1 MISTGVNGLDEMLGN
16 GIPEG
21 SRVLYSLE
29 PGVDGQLF
37 MISTLSCALAK
48 KLSCLV
54 ILPNTT
60 VDAFRNDA
68 VTMYGARLDLTSGR
82 VTFFDA
88 IDWERIQK
96 SSTSRAS
103 RARELKGR
111 IQKLCKEHAV
121 DAIFVYF
128 DLLNEEFGADTASAI
143 LTSVQQME
151 KNKKVTLVIEHLN
164 LEGTQILDR
173 FINDMKFDLI
183 LAIRSSFRP
192 FPQFNFFTLVHAS
205 WAKLPVRSVPFIVAE
220 GRIIPYIPRIVVT
233 GPASSGKSTF
243 VLNAADEGHSVDR
256 RGYEGTMT
264 TVALDFGWIRWK
276 DFDITLYGTP
286 GHERFDPLIPSYL
299 GHAMG
304 AVLVIDATDPAQLP
318 RARHLVGMIEKRRIP
333 FAVAANKSDL
343 SGTMDKEEIRKA
355 LMIDAKIPL
364 HPISAT
370 RKPDVNFVLESL
382 VDSITQFRY

>member
-1 MISTGVNGLDEMLGN
+1 MISTGINGLDEMLGS

-54 ILPNTT
+54 VLPNTT

-68 VTMYGARLDLTSGR
+68 QRMYGARPDLAQAP
-82 VTFFDA
+82 VTFFDSV
-88 IDWERIQK
+88 DWERIQK
-96 SSTSRAS
+96 GSRS
-103 RARELKGR
+103 PEGRARELQAR
-111 IQKLCKEHAV
+111 IRKLCREHDV
-121 DAIFVYF
+121 NVVFVYF
-128 DLLNEEFGADTASAI
+128 DLLNEEFGTDAAAAI
-143 LTSVQQME
+143 FTSIQEME
-151 KNKKVTLVIEHLN
+151 REKKITLIIEHLN
-164 LEGTQILDR
+164 LEGHKLLDHVIR
-173 FINDMKFDLI
+173 DMKFDLV

-192 FPQFNFFTLVHAS
+192 FPQFNYFTLAHTS
-205 WAKLPVRSVPFIVAE
+205 WASMPVRSVPFIIGE
-220 GRIIPYIPRIVVT
+220 GRVIPYIPRIVVT

-243 VLNAADEGHSVDR
+243 VLNAADDGHSVDR
-256 RGYEGTMT
+256 RAQEGGMT

-286 GHERFDPLIPSYL
+286 GQERFDSLLPSYL

-304 AVLVIDATDPAQLP
+304 ALLVIDATSADQLP
-318 RARHLVGMIEKRRIP
+318 RARLLVDMIARRRIP
-333 FAVAANKSDL
+333 FVVAVNKSDL
-343 SGTMDKEEIRKA
+343 PGTLDPGLIRRTLA
-355 LMIDAKIPL
+355 IGDEIPL
-364 HPISAT
+364 YRISAT
-370 RKPDVNFVLESL
+370 RKSDVNFVLESL

>member
-1 MISTGVNGLDEMLGN
+1 MISTGISGLDEMLGS

-21 SRVLYSLE
+21 SKVLYSLE

-48 KLSCLV
+48 KQSCLV
-54 ILPNTT
+54 VLPNTT
-60 VDAFRNDA
+60 VDAFRNDVQA
-68 VTMYGARLDLTSGR
+68 MYGPRPDLAMAP

-88 IDWERIQK
+88 IDWERILK
-96 SSTSRAS
+96 SSRSPEG
-103 RARELKGR
+103 RARELQAR
-111 IQKLCKEHAV
+111 IRKLCRQHDV
-121 DAIFVYF
+121 DIIFVYF
-128 DLLNEEFGADTASAI
+128 DLLNEEFGTDAAAVI
-143 LTSVQQME
+143 FISVQEME
-151 KNKKVTLVIEHLN
+151 RKNGITLIIEHLN
-164 LEGTQILDR
+164 LEGPDLPEH
-173 FINDMKFDLI
+173 FIRDMKFDLV

-192 FPQFNFFTLVHAS
+192 FPQFNYFTLVHTS
-205 WAKLPVRSVPFIVAE
+205 WADLPVRSVPFIIGE

-256 RGYEGTMT
+256 MAQEGSMT

-286 GHERFDPLIPSYL
+286 GQERFDSLLPSYL

-304 AVLVIDATDPAQLP
+304 ALLIIDATNADQLP
-318 RARHLVGMIEKRRIP
+318 RARLLSDMIARRRIP
-333 FAVAANKSDL
+333 FAVVVNKNDL
-343 SGTMDKEEIRKA
+343 TGTLDPELIRRVLA
-355 LMIDAKIPL
+355 ISNEVPL
-364 HPISAT
+364 YQISAT
-370 RKPDVNFVLESL
+370 RKTDVNFVLESL